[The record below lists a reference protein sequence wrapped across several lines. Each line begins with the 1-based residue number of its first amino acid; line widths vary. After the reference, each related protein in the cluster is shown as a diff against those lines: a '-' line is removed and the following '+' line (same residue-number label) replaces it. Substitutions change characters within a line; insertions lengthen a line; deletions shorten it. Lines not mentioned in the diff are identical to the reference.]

1 MNKNLL
7 SLATIIA
14 ASSLL
19 LGGCASNVP
28 SESST
33 GGEDLASSSL
43 AQDTQEDSSI
53 EELDPIEARLIEI
66 VKGIANNLFGTSVEG
81 EDWLY
86 DADYDVYL
94 TGAVIPGV
102 TPDEAILVAEE
113 FLIDGY
119 TLDTEPFYSEEY
131 GDYEAYFSYDNG
143 TIYVDALAY
152 VDEADSS
159 CSDLEF
165 WVYVPEEE

>member
-7 SLATIIA
+7 GLASILA

-19 LGGCASNVP
+19 LGGCASGNP
-28 SESST
+28 GEGDSSALDEAT
-33 GGEDLASSSL
+33 SSVVEDEKSDSSL
-43 AQDTQEDSSI
+43 SEENQDDS
-53 EELDPIEARLIEI
+53 RLIEI
-66 VKGIANNLFGTSVEG
+66 VKGIANNLFGSSVEG
-81 EDWLY
+81 EDWVY

-102 TPDEAILVAEE
+102 TPDEAILAAES
-113 FLIDGY
+113 FLIEGY

-143 TIYVDALAY
+143 SIYVDALAY